1 MLFRSWNIVPVL
13 VLIMIGGS
21 FIKSVISGTV
31 AKETT
36 AETRAKGF
44 SLFYMMVNIG
54 AFTGKMVVDPLRKS
68 MGSEG
73 LVVLNYFSAAMTL
86 VALVAVFFFYK
97 SSNNTGEGKSFKEIK
112 EGLVRVCSNTKLI
125 VLILIVSGFWLVQGQ
140 LYASMPKYVLRMAG
154 EGSSPAWYANVNPFV
169 VVVMVNLVTKMMA
182 KYKAITSI
190 TVGMFIIPLS
200 AMLMAAGNLLPAE
213 NTILGMH
220 PIAFMMV
227 IGIVFQAIAETFI
240 SPRYLEYFS
249 LQAPKGEEG
258 LYLGFSHLHSFFSY
272 IFGFL
277 IAGVL
282 LNKYCPD
289 PTLFDSH
296 EEWMAA
302 ATHAHYLW
310 YVFAAV
316 GLVSAMSLLIYAKV
330 VEKKED
336 AVLKEA

>member
-1 MLFRSWNIVPVL
+1 
-13 VLIMIGGS
+13 
-21 FIKSVISGTV
+21 
-31 AKETT
+31 
-36 AETRAKGF
+36 
-44 SLFYMMVNIG
+44 
-54 AFTGKMVVDPLRKS
+54 
-68 MGSEG
+68 
-73 LVVLNYFSAAMTL
+73 
-86 VALVAVFFFYK
+86 
-97 SSNNTGEGKSFKEIK
+97 
-112 EGLVRVCSNTKLI
+112 
-125 VLILIVSGFWLVQGQ
+125 
-140 LYASMPKYVLRMAG
+140 
-154 EGSSPAWYANVNPFV
+154 
-169 VVVMVNLVTKMMA
+169 
-182 KYKAITSI
+182 
-190 TVGMFIIPLS
+190 
-200 AMLMAAGNLLPAE
+200 
-213 NTILGMH
+213 MH
-220 PIAFMMV
+220 TIAFMMV
-227 IGIVFQAIAETFI
+227 IGIVIQAIAETFI